1 MREERAAPRPD
12 SGPAG
17 DGDLMRR
24 TAAGDRDAFA
34 AVYRRHHALV
44 FRFARLM
51 IGSTEAAEDVVQE
64 VFLGL
69 MRGASRYDSTRSTL
83 TTYLYGAARH
93 QVRRRLLRD
102 RLFVSLDGDTPGTGR
117 GRSGDGPGTGQ
128 GRTRDGTGP
137 VPSGDAVQ
145 ELSHQRDLRDLRR
158 AILALPPRYREV
170 VVLCDL
176 QDVSYAD
183 AAQAIGCAVGT
194 VRSRLHRARQLLTQK
209 MQRARACALAP
220 ARPTVRCEV

>member
-1 MREERAAPRPD
+1 MRDESAAAD
-12 SGPAG
+12 E
-17 DGDLMRR
+17 DLMRR

-34 AVYRRHHALV
+34 TLYRRHQAHV

-51 IGSTEAAEDVVQE
+51 IGSAEAAEDVVQE

-69 MRGASRYDSTRSTL
+69 MRGASRYDPARSML

-102 RLFVSLDGDTPGTGR
+102 RLFVSIDDKDSPGA
-117 GRSGDGPGTGQ
+117 GPGQVWARPGAGLGNQ
-128 GRTRDGTGP
+128 PIGAAAD
-137 VPSGDAVQ
+137 
-145 ELSHQRDLRDLRR
+145 ELSRQRDLRDLRR
-158 AILALPPRYREV
+158 AILTLPPRYREI

-194 VRSRLHRARQLLTQK
+194 VRSRLHRARHLLIQK
-209 MQRARACALAP
+209 M
-220 ARPTVRCEV
+220 

>member
-1 MREERAAPRPD
+1 MREESAAAD
-12 SGPAG
+12 E
-17 DGDLMRR
+17 DLMRR

-34 AVYRRHHALV
+34 ALYRRHQALV

-51 IGSTEAAEDVVQE
+51 IGSGEAAEDVVQE

-69 MRGASRYDSTRSTL
+69 MRGASRYDPARSTL

-102 RLFVSLDGDTPGTGR
+102 RLFVSIDDRDWPGA
-117 GRSGDGPGTGQ
+117 GPGQAWARPGA
-128 GRTRDGTGP
+128 GLGNHPID
-137 VPSGDAVQ
+137 SADDD
-145 ELSHQRDLRDLRR
+145 LSRQRDVRDLRR
-158 AILALPPRYREV
+158 AILTLPPRYREI

-194 VRSRLHRARQLLTQK
+194 VRSRLHRARHLLTQK
-209 MQRARACALAP
+209 MQRARACAMTP
-220 ARPTVRCEV
+220 AQATVRCEV

>member
-1 MREERAAPRPD
+1 MREESAGAD
-12 SGPAG
+12 S
-17 DGDLMRR
+17 DLMRR

-34 AVYRRHHALV
+34 ALYRRHQALV

-51 IGSTEAAEDVVQE
+51 IGSAEAAEDVVQE

-69 MRGASRYDSTRSTL
+69 MRGASRYDPARSTL

-102 RLFVSLDGDTPGTGR
+102 RLFVSIDDTAHDLCSGNPG
-117 GRSGDGPGTGQ
+117 GTAA
-128 GRTRDGTGP
+128 D
-137 VPSGDAVQ
+137 D
-145 ELSHQRDLRDLRR
+145 LSRQRDLRDLRR
-158 AILALPPRYREV
+158 AILSLPPRYREI
-170 VVLCDL
+170 VVLCNL

-209 MQRARACALAP
+209 MQRARACATP
-220 ARPTVRCEV
+220 ARATVRCEV

>member
-1 MREERAAPRPD
+1 MRDESAAAD
-12 SGPAG
+12 E
-17 DGDLMRR
+17 DLMRR

-34 AVYRRHHALV
+34 ALYRRHHALV
-44 FRFARLM
+44 FRFSRLM
-51 IGSTEAAEDVVQE
+51 IGSGAAAEDVVQE

-69 MRGASRYDSTRSTL
+69 MGGAARYDPARSTL

-102 RLFVSLDGDTPGTGR
+102 RLFVSIDDTPPDLCSVNPVGTAA
-117 GRSGDGPGTGQ
+117 D
-128 GRTRDGTGP
+128 D
-137 VPSGDAVQ
+137 
-145 ELSHQRDLRDLRR
+145 LSRQRDVRDLRR
-158 AILALPPRYREV
+158 AILTLPPRYREI

-194 VRSRLHRARQLLTQK
+194 VRSRLHRARHLLTQK
-209 MQRARACALAP
+209 MQRARACAMTP
-220 ARPTVRCEV
+220 AQATVRCEV

>member
-1 MREERAAPRPD
+1 MRHESAAAD
-12 SGPAG
+12 EA
-17 DGDLMRR
+17 LMQR
-24 TAAGDRDAFA
+24 TAQGDRDAFA
-34 AVYRRHHALV
+34 AIYRRHHALV

-64 VFLGL
+64 VFLGV
-69 MRGASRYDSTRSTL
+69 MRSAARYDPSRSTL

-102 RLFVSLDGDTPGTGR
+102 RLFVSLDDSAPDLCSASTF
-117 GRSGDGPGTGQ
+117 
-128 GRTRDGTGP
+128 
-137 VPSGDAVQ
+137 AVSAD
-145 ELSHQRDLRDLRR
+145 ELSRQRDLRDLRR
-158 AILALPPRYREV
+158 AILALPPRYREI

-176 QDVSYAD
+176 QDLSYAD
-183 AAQAIGCAVGT
+183 AAQAVGCAVGT

-209 MQRARACALAP
+209 MQRARACALTP

>member
-1 MREERAAPRPD
+1 MREESAAPRPG
-12 SGPAG
+12 SGQAA

-34 AVYRRHHALV
+34 TVYRRHHAIV

-51 IGSTEAAEDVVQE
+51 IGSADAAEDVVQE

-69 MRGASRYDSTRSTL
+69 IRGAARYDPARSTL

-102 RLFVSLDGDTPGTGR
+102 RLFVSLDDSAPDRCGVNTIGTA
-117 GRSGDGPGTGQ
+117 D
-128 GRTRDGTGP
+128 
-137 VPSGDAVQ
+137 
-145 ELSHQRDLRDLRR
+145 ELSRQRDLRDLRR
-158 AILALPPRYREV
+158 AILALPARYREV

-183 AAQAIGCAVGT
+183 AARAIGC
-194 VRSRLHRARQLLTQK
+194 
-209 MQRARACALAP
+209 
-220 ARPTVRCEV
+220 E

>member
-1 MREERAAPRPD
+1 MREESAAPTP
-12 SGPAG
+12 SGQAA

-34 AVYRRHHALV
+34 AIYRRHHTLV

-69 MRGASRYDSTRSTL
+69 MRGASRYDPARSTL

-102 RLFVSLDGDTPGTGR
+102 RLFVSLDGDRSGTGR
-117 GRSGDGPGTGQ
+117 GRS
-128 GRTRDGTGP
+128 RDGAGTEWGRSRDGSVP
-137 VPSGDAVQ
+137 VPNGDTVE
-145 ELSHQRDLRDLRR
+145 ELSHKRDLRDLRR

-209 MQRARACALAP
+209 MQRARACAMAP
-220 ARPTVRCEV
+220 ARATVRCEV

>member
-1 MREERAAPRPD
+1 MREESAAPRPG
-12 SGPAG
+12 SGQAA
-17 DGDLMRR
+17 DGDLMRL
-24 TAAGDRDAFA
+24 TAAGDREAFA

-69 MRGASRYDSTRSTL
+69 MRGASRYDPARSTL
-83 TTYLYGAARH
+83 STYLYGAARH

-102 RLFVSLDGDTPGTGR
+102 RLFVSIDDGGTPGAGLGNR
-117 GRSGDGPGTGQ
+117 
-128 GRTRDGTGP
+128 P
-137 VPSGDAVQ
+137 VDVAAD
-145 ELSHQRDLRDLRR
+145 ELSRQRDLRDLRR
-158 AILALPPRYREV
+158 AILTLPPRYREV

-183 AAQAIGCAVGT
+183 AALAVGCAVGT

-209 MQRARACALAP
+209 MQRARACAMTP
-220 ARPTVRCEV
+220 ARATVRCEV